1 MSRLA
6 IVTGG
11 AGGIGAAIAAELAA
25 HGHTV
30 AILDINKEAAEATA
44 ETISDEVARRAV
56 FAVEA
61 DIADDASCAAALEK
75 VTARAGPASILVNN
89 VGWDR
94 IIGFLETDAD
104 FWDKVIAINL
114 RGPIGLTHKVIP
126 MMVAGKWGRII
137 NIASDA
143 GRVGSS
149 GEAVYSACKAGMIGF
164 SKTLAREFARAN
176 ITCNAVCPGPTDT
189 PLLNN
194 QLGEGEAGQKI
205 YDALKRAIPMK
216 RLGQPEDL
224 AGMVGF
230 LASDKASFITGQTIS
245 VSGGLTM
252 NG

>member
-11 AGGIGAAIAAELAA
+11 AGGIGAAIAAELATL
-25 HGHTV
+25 GNNV
-30 AILDINKEAAEATA
+30 AILDINKEAAQETA
-44 ETISDEVARRAV
+44 EKISDSVGRDAV
-56 FAVEA
+56 IGVEA
-61 DIADDASCAAALEK
+61 DISDDASSETALNLVVEQL
-75 VTARAGPASILVNN
+75 GPVSILVNN

-94 IIGFLETDAD
+94 IMGFLETDSA
-104 FWDKVIAINL
+104 FWDKVIAVNM
-114 RGPIGLTHKVIP
+114 RGPIALTHKVIP
-126 MMVAGKWGRII
+126 MMLEAKWGRII

-176 ITCNAVCPGPTDT
+176 ITSNAVCPGPTDT

-194 QLGEGEAGQKI
+194 QLGEGETGRKI
-205 YDALKRAIPMK
+205 YEGLKRAIPMK

-230 LASDKASFITGQTIS
+230 LAGDKASFITGQTIS

>member
-1 MSRLA
+1 MPRLA

-11 AGGIGAAIAAELAA
+11 AGGIGAAIALELATS
-25 HGHTV
+25 GHNV
-30 AILDINKEAAEATA
+30 AILDINKQAAEETA
-44 ETISDEVARRAV
+44 EKICASVAREAV
-56 FAVEA
+56 IAVDA
-61 DIADDASCAAALEK
+61 DIADDASCDTALKAA
-75 VTARAGPASILVNN
+75 TAHFGSVSVLVNN

-94 IIGFLETDAD
+94 ILGFLETDAA

-114 RGPIGLTHKVIP
+114 RGPIGLTHKVAP
-126 MMVAGKWGRII
+126 MMVEAKWGRII

-143 GRVGSS
+143 RRVGSS
-149 GEAVYSACKAGMIGF
+149 GEAVYSASKAGIIGF

-189 PLLNN
+189 PLLHS
-194 QLGEGEAGQKI
+194 QLGEGETGQKI
-205 YDALKRAIPMK
+205 YEALKRAIPMK
-216 RLGQPEDL
+216 RLGKPEDL